1 MRLYHQRVRGIA
13 RALALYAPVWTAA
26 LLAHS
31 ASLKSG
37 FVFDDNR
44 LLLENAYVKE
54 FGGLK
59 TLLTHSLFS
68 TTPFPF
74 EGTFYRPVSSLSYWL
89 TWQLFK
95 DNAALHHAVNI
106 VLHAMVAS
114 LLLRT
119 IAAYGVRS
127 AIACIVAVLFA
138 VHPVTAEIVDYI
150 GGRQDL
156 MGWAITL
163 ACLSQLPRMKRTTSI
178 AILSC
183 AGTVLAL
190 FCREFFATAAVLF
203 IIGSA
208 VRPDDHSQTR
218 SRLAASAT
226 GACAGIGIDMALRHA
241 FDIPRIPFRELVTAH
256 TPKVLWGTGSRL
268 LKIVFWPSDV
278 VSETSIHP
286 QPAIF
291 ALLTLIP
298 LAVLALLVW
307 RLRRQSLY
315 LMGMAGS
322 ATIVLSI
329 LLPLY
334 IAQTEWV
341 LGDRYGYETL
351 VGVALLAGAWAEQL
365 VSTGAIRLPSTM
377 VRRLVW
383 AAPFLIAV
391 AVIPLTRGR
400 AFCYTDDEVL
410 AECDAET
417 RPDDALVLL
426 RRSHQLQGSGQIDR
440 AFPYCAAYLTRAPE
454 RRLHVADCIGSY
466 LLLHDQPTAAI
477 PFLRDVAYARPRWI
491 QSRSAYFLALTLAGD
506 YDGATRE
513 IDAWK
518 RRFPNA
524 EDLNASARE
533 VQLVK
538 NGKKISLSYAGLRKL
553 SR

>member
-1 MRLYHQRVRGIA
+1 MGLNHQHLRMIA
-13 RALALYAPVWTAA
+13 RALALYAPVWAAA

-74 EGTFYRPVSSLSYWL
+74 EGTYYRPVSSLSYWL

-119 IAAYGVRS
+119 LAAYGVRS
-127 AIACIVAVLFA
+127 AIARIVAILFA

-156 MGWAITL
+156 LGWAITL

-190 FCREFFATAAVLF
+190 FCREFFATAAMLF
-203 IIGSA
+203 VIGSA

-218 SRLAASAT
+218 SRLAASAA

-241 FDIPRIPFRELVTAH
+241 FDIPRIPFRELITAN
-256 TPKVLWGTGSRL
+256 TPRVLWGTGSRL

-278 VSETSIHP
+278 VSGTSIHP
-286 QPAIF
+286 QPAMF
-291 ALLTLIP
+291 ALLTLLP
-298 LAVLALLVW
+298 LAVLAFLVW
-307 RLRRQSLY
+307 RLRRRSLC

-334 IAQTEWV
+334 IAETEWV

-351 VGVALLAGAWAEQL
+351 VGVALLAGAWAEQFA
-365 VSTGAIRLPSTM
+365 STVTIRLPSAM
-377 VRRLVW
+377 VRRFVW

-410 AECDAET
+410 AECDALT
-417 RPDDALVLL
+417 RPHDALVLL
-426 RRSHQLQGSGQIDR
+426 RCSHQLQGSGQIDR
-440 AFPYCAAYLTRAPE
+440 AFPYCAAYL
-454 RRLHVADCIGSY
+454 
-466 LLLHDQPTAAI
+466 
-477 PFLRDVAYARPRWI
+477 
-491 QSRSAYFLALTLAGD
+491 
-506 YDGATRE
+506 
-513 IDAWK
+513 
-518 RRFPNA
+518 
-524 EDLNASARE
+524 
-533 VQLVK
+533 
-538 NGKKISLSYAGLRKL
+538 
-553 SR
+553 